1 MRIHTCPINTYTTGE
16 IPMYTYATAIGA
28 VGFGIIGALTL
39 DSAPTFA
46 IVCLGMAVG
55 LFTLMEYFGRHGK

>member
-1 MRIHTCPINTYTTGE
+1 
-16 IPMYTYATAIGA
+16 MYAYATAIGA

-55 LFTLMEYFGRHGK
+55 FFTLMEYFGRHGK